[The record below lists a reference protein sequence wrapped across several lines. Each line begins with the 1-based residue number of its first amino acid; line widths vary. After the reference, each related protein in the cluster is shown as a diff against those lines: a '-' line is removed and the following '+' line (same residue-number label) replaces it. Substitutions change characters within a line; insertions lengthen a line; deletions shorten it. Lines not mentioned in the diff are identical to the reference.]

1 MNYTTA
7 GNNYNG
13 ETVYSLLVA
22 WSVLA
27 LVNRF
32 IVSYL
37 CSMANCTT
45 AEYCGIHFFYGAAFG
60 NALEGDEFP
69 RSQLPKANT
78 FSSLNNRLLDTRQFK
93 VIIICCTIVAFSTKQ
108 SVSSSCANS

>member
-45 AEYCGIHFFYGAAFG
+45 AEYCGIYFFYGAAFG
-60 NALEGDEFP
+60 NALKGDEFP
-69 RSQLPKANT
+69 EANYLKPIH
-78 FSSLNNRLLDTRQFK
+78 FLL
-93 VIIICCTIVAFSTKQ
+93 
-108 SVSSSCANS
+108 